1 MHSSTAR
8 YIRFLNS
15 FVDDHFGD
23 WMARYPNII
32 GCHIDHKVR
41 DGVAKRYYCIQFV
54 VAGKSSY
61 LPPEHLIPP
70 FFEIEVPERG
80 LTKVPT
86 DVIESKVAE
95 NCSGRVNPGSKAWL
109 VHFENDSG
117 TFGALVENQDQQL
130 LALSN
135 FHVFGSKW
143 YSQQKNGHTYTP
155 GELKDFV
162 WMEDSSGNGTR
173 AVYSKGKAF
182 FEVQGKRYPVDAALA
197 VITDRSQVEN
207 FYKEIGFPT
216 GTKEYGQ
223 GNWRDVSVSMVGAAS
238 MAQTGHKKT
247 AQIKDLNARH
257 LWNTPWG
264 QKVYFGMIRI
274 SPPISTFGDSGA
286 ALINEARQVVGIVK
300 GSTSTSTYAIPISRI
315 MRMFEL
321 TLHKGPIQ

>member
-15 FVDDHFGD
+15 FVDDHLND
-23 WMARYPNII
+23 WMALYPNII

-41 DGVAKRYYCIQFV
+41 NGVPKRYYCIQFV
-54 VAGKSSY
+54 VESKSTY
-61 LPPEHLIPP
+61 LPPEHLIPA

-95 NCSGRVNPGSKAWL
+95 NCSGRINPGSKGWL
-109 VHFENDSG
+109 VNFENDSG
-117 TFGALVENQDQQL
+117 TFGALMEGPNDQL

-143 YSQQKNGHTYTP
+143 YLQKQNGHEPSP
-155 GELKDFV
+155 GDPKDFV
-162 WMEDSSGNGTR
+162 WMEDPAGNGTR
-173 AVYSKGKAF
+173 AVYAKGTAF
-182 FEVQGKRYPVDAALA
+182 FEIQGKRVPVDAALA
-197 VITDRSQVEN
+197 VITDRDQVQN
-207 FYKEIGFPT
+207 FYHEIGFPT

-223 GNWRDVSVSMVGAAS
+223 GNWRDVKVSMVGAAS

-247 AQIKDLNARH
+247 ARIKDLNARH

-264 QKVYFGMIRI
+264 QQVYFGMIRI

-286 ALINEARQVVGIVK
+286 ALVNEAQQVVGIVK
-300 GSTSTSTYAIPISRI
+300 GSTSTSTYVIPIARI
-315 MRMFEL
+315 MRMFDI
-321 TLHKGPIQ
+321 TLYKGPIQ